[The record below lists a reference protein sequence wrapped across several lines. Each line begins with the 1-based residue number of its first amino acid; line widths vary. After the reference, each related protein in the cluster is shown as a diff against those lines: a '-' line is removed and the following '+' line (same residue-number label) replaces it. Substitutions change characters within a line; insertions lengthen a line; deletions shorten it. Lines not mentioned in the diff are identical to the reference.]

1 MLLGVPLWISAV
13 IFILVALL
21 VTDLGSGNF
30 NIQFIYF
37 RTNSCHQSTN
47 LVLFRDLH
55 VEPESPESSDND
67 TLYMYICTIVI

>member
-13 IFILVALL
+13 IVILVALL

-37 RTNSCHQSTN
+37 RASGHQSTN
-47 LVLFRDLH
+47 LVFFRDIH
-55 VEPESPESSDND
+55 VEPESPEVSR
-67 TLYMYICTIVI
+67 VIMIRYTCIYALL